1 MEGGNSATTAQKFKL
16 TDLLKE
22 LITTQAQVSKVDAAH
37 FQTSTKNFVSGKITS
52 LKEYVDKQAKD
63 YKQSKTEI
71 ASVIEYY
78 EDILTQAKSAFKRE
92 KKALMQEKADWEQSE
107 DERVAEFYDKKQEF
121 KQMPGYKEFAKRK
134 AEITQLKKQGRT
146 EEADKKREEFNEYK
160 AGLPKRVKAL
170 QAKIALC
177 IQNGDTEA
185 AEMQMKTLKKLQRES
200 KLAERDSDLGKIKS
214 QIELCRKSIKE
225 QNKKIESCEKDFK
238 EEVEK
243 ITGSQER
250 ALSKVDK
257 QNVFQKL
264 LVKVFGSAK
273 QFNNNVMSPLKQKM
287 DRFKNETLPIKI
299 EDMEKQAKKR
309 GKYIVEKTGKAAKT
323 VGRTFA
329 SIIDGARRAK
339 NTVVNGLEKKMADR
353 IDKNRQKIT
362 AHNLDNPD
370 VTVENSGVKAQ
381 YGKYANGILTDTSH
395 DEI

>member
-1 MEGGNSATTAQKFKL
+1 M
-16 TDLLKE
+16 
-22 LITTQAQVSKVDAAH
+22 
-37 FQTSTKNFVSGKITS
+37 
-52 LKEYVDKQAKD
+52 DKQAD
-63 YKQSKTEI
+63 YYKQSKTEV

-78 EDILTQAKSAFKRE
+78 EGILAQTKTAFKKD
-92 KKALMQEKADWEQSE
+92 KKALMQEKEDWEQSE
-107 DERVAEFYDKKQEF
+107 EERVAEFYDKKQEF

-160 AGLPKRVKAL
+160 ASLPKRVKAL
-170 QAKIALC
+170 QTKITLC

-200 KLAERDSDLGKIKS
+200 KLAERDSELGKIKS

-225 QNKKIESCEKDFK
+225 QKKKIESCEKDFK
-238 EEVEK
+238 AEVEK

-250 ALSKVDK
+250 ALSEVK

-299 EDMEKQAKKR
+299 EDMEKKAKK
-309 GKYIVEKTGKAAKT
+309 EE
-323 VGRTFA
+323 
-329 SIIDGARRAK
+329 
-339 NTVVNGLEKKMADR
+339 NT
-353 IDKNRQKIT
+353 
-362 AHNLDNPD
+362 
-370 VTVENSGVKAQ
+370 
-381 YGKYANGILTDTSH
+381 
-395 DEI
+395 

>member
-1 MEGGNSATTAQKFKL
+1 MEGENSATTAQKFKL
-16 TDLLKE
+16 TELLKE

-52 LKEYVDKQAKD
+52 LKEYVDKQAD
-63 YKQSKTEI
+63 YYKQSKTEV

-78 EDILTQAKSAFKRE
+78 EGILAQTKTAFKKD
-92 KKALMQEKADWEQSE
+92 KKALMQEKEDWEQSE
-107 DERVAEFYDKKQEF
+107 EERVAEFYDKKQEF

-160 AGLPKRVKAL
+160 ASLPKRVKAL
-170 QAKIALC
+170 QTKITLC

-200 KLAERDSDLGKIKS
+200 KLAERDSELGKIKS

-225 QNKKIESCEKDFK
+225 QKKKIESCEKDFK
-238 EEVEK
+238 AEVEK

-250 ALSKVDK
+250 ALSEVK

-299 EDMEKQAKKR
+299 EDMEKKAKKR
-309 GKYIVEKTGKAAKT
+309 GEYIAEKTGKAVKT

-329 SIIDGARRAK
+329 SIIDGAKRAK

-362 AHNLDNPD
+362 AHSLDNPD
-370 VTVENSGVKAQ
+370 VTVGNSGIKAQ
-381 YGKYANGILTDTSH
+381 YGKYANGILTDTSR
-395 DEI
+395 DEM